1 MPNTAKHLIIGSTA
15 AYSGKSTLSVAIG
28 SQLQAMGFRVGWG
41 KPLASVDTFGYG
53 LDLSDGDLNFVPATL
68 ELKPEHQS
76 PNLLSLDSKTWMDRM
91 QHPTASGLGEAL
103 KNYWQQ
109 VEGDICLLEGPSTLE
124 EGALFSLS
132 LPEMAIALEAQV
144 LLVIHSNTLGMID
157 QLVAAQKRLGSA
169 LLGVVLNE
177 VSERDSQLIQE
188 TVTPYLEQ
196 LGLPV
201 LGRLPELPFLQGIRV
216 SELVR
221 YLDAEVLC
229 CDDHLDLVV
238 ESLKIGAMNVNSA
251 LRFFSQ
257 GTHQAVVTG
266 GDRRDL
272 QIAALETSTHCLIL
286 TGQIAPG
293 KDVLALATDKEVPV
307 LSVATDTLSTVERI
321 DMLFGR
327 LPLKNPDKV
336 PLIKKYLAPQ
346 IDMARLLA
354 LLGVEMPAIAP
365 HS

>member
-15 AYSGKSTLSVAIG
+15 AYSGKTTLSVAIG
-28 SQLQAMGFRVGWG
+28 SQLQAMGFQVGWG
-41 KPLASVDTFGYG
+41 KPLASIDAFGYG
-53 LDLSDGDLNFVPATL
+53 LDVTDGDLTFVPTTL
-68 ELKPEHQS
+68 DLKSANQS
-76 PNLLSLDSKTWMDRM
+76 PNLLSLNRQSWIDRI
-91 QHPTASGLGEAL
+91 QHPSTAGLSEAL
-103 KNYWQQ
+103 GNYWEQA
-109 VEGDICLLEGPSTLE
+109 EGDIFLLEGPSNLE
-124 EGALFSLS
+124 EGALFNLS
-132 LPEMAIALEAQV
+132 LPEMAIALDAQV
-144 LLVIHSNTLGMID
+144 LLVMHSNTLGMID

-169 LLGVVLNE
+169 LLGVILNE
-177 VSERDSQLIQE
+177 VSETDDESTHSTIA
-188 TVTPYLEQ
+188 PYLEQ
-196 LGLPV
+196 LGIPV
-201 LGRLPELPFLQGIRV
+201 LGMLPELPFLQGIRV

-229 CDDHLDLVV
+229 GQDHLDLVV

-251 LRFFSQ
+251 LRFFGQ

-286 TGQIAPG
+286 TGQIAPS
-293 KDVLALATDKEVPV
+293 KDVLAFAKDKEVPV
-307 LSVATDTLSTVERI
+307 LSVVTDTLSTVERI

-327 LPLKNPDKV
+327 LPLNNPDKV

-346 IDMARLLA
+346 VDMTRLLT
-354 LLGVEMPAIAP
+354 LIGLERPAIAP

>member
-1 MPNTAKHLIIGSTA
+1 VPNTAKHLIIGSTA

-28 SQLQAMGFRVGWG
+28 SQLQKMGFRVGWG

-53 LDLSDGDLNFVPATL
+53 LDHSDGDLTFIPETL
-68 ELKPEHQS
+68 ELSPAQQL
-76 PNLLSLDSKTWMDRM
+76 PNLLSLDSKTWIERL
-91 QHPTASGLGEAL
+91 QQPSALSLAEAL
-103 KNYWQQ
+103 PRYWHQ
-109 VEGDICLLEGPSTLE
+109 VEGDMMLLEGPSTLE
-124 EGALFSLS
+124 EGALFNLS

-144 LLVIHSNTLGMID
+144 LLVMQSNTLGMID
-157 QLVAAQKRLGSA
+157 QLVAAQKRVGSA
-169 LLGVVLNE
+169 LLGVILNE
-177 VSERDSQLIQE
+177 VNEQDSPLTQNTIA
-188 TVTPYLEQ
+188 PYLEQ
-196 LGLPV
+196 LGIPV
-201 LGRLPELPFLQGIRV
+201 LGILPKLPFLQGIRV

-229 CDDHLDLVV
+229 SHDHLDLVV

-251 LRFFSQ
+251 LRFFGQ

-286 TGQIAPG
+286 TGQIAPT
-293 KDVLALATDKEVPV
+293 KDVLTLAKDKEVPV

-327 LPLKNPDKV
+327 LPLNNPDKI
-336 PLIKKYLAPQ
+336 PLIKKHLAAQ
-346 IDMARLLA
+346 IDIERLLT
-354 LLGVEMPAIAP
+354 LIGLERPAIAP